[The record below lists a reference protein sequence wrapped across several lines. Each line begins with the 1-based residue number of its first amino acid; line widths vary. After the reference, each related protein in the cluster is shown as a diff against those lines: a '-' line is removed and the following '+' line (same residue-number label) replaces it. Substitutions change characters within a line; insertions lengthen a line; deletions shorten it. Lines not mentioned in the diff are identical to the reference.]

1 MGLKISLV
9 LANPRSKYQRVRCLA
24 RREDSRRKTGGL
36 RRAYHGA
43 MALLDDFAS
52 AFFKLFGIT
61 QPSDQKRRRT
71 AWFLVGM
78 LAVIVIGLCL
88 AGTLILH
95 LMQN

>member
-1 MGLKISLV
+1 
-9 LANPRSKYQRVRCLA
+9 
-24 RREDSRRKTGGL
+24 
-36 RRAYHGA
+36 

-61 QPSDQKRRRT
+61 QPSDRDRRRT

-78 LAVIVIGLCL
+78 LVAIVVGLCL

-95 LMQN
+95 LMHN

>member
-1 MGLKISLV
+1 
-9 LANPRSKYQRVRCLA
+9 
-24 RREDSRRKTGGL
+24 
-36 RRAYHGA
+36 

-61 QPSDQKRRRT
+61 QPSDQDRRRT

-78 LAVIVIGLCL
+78 LVAIVVGLCL

-95 LMQN
+95 LMHN